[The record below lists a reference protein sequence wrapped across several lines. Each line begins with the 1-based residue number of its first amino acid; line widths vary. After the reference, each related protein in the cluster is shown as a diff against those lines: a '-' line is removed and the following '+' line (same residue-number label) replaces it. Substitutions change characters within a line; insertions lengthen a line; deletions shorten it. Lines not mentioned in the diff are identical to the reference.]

1 MVLRNGSNLSSDW
14 SEINGTGTADDGT
27 SQAIRVDELD
37 HFDEAWVKPF
47 PLRDGVRIRK
57 GERFSD
63 YYTLFDEIGEGKFGK
78 VYRCVEKA
86 TDLMLAAKCIK
97 IRKDT
102 DFEKVEKEVNIMTQM
117 RHKCIAQI
125 YDAFATTDNDVIL
138 VMEIVQGGELFD
150 RVADDSYILTEM
162 AVALIMFQICE
173 AIRYIHSQNIIHLD
187 LKPENI
193 MCVSQTSNQIKLIDF
208 GLAQWYDGSKDL
220 MFMAGTPEFAAPEV
234 IKYEPLD
241 FHTDMWSL
249 GVIAYILL
257 SGQSPFLG
265 ETLAHTYCNVERG
278 NWMFCEEFAE
288 NGISS
293 DAKDFISKLLILKKE
308 RRMLPDECLR
318 HAWIRKNR
326 ERALAASRT
335 ASPAVCHPLAVDKF
349 RKYVKNKRF
358 RRLVF
363 GVLFINQ
370 VMRMM
375 QTMQR
380 NKSVHGAEYV
390 RNLLVAAEQRKTP
403 TKIENGHGNS
413 IVHSDSIGTTISGGG
428 SANESAKEKV
438 PKQQRRQGGQ
448 KVEEM
453 AMDTSN
459 NDNKD
464 NDQHQRQ
471 KKVVIAVTPPGDSGG
486 DGGDAKKAVATA
498 ASAKKKVVVVKRVPR
513 GEKRSKSEARRAA
526 DQQRTRSSTEQTS
539 NKKQRQESGGAGSGE
554 QCEQHQRVAAD
565 SDCSSA
571 KSPLTARRLGQRE
584 TAAATGGGTSDNSSS
599 SKSPLTARRSVKFE
613 EVPTVAT
620 TTNAAASAAAA
631 PKAAASAAASPIM
644 KRVSGG
650 DSKVLRIAARLAE
663 QNAGGSECS
672 PSTSASTNGGG
683 AGKRLSVE
691 AATIAKKKSL
701 SSSSNVSALLKKLE
715 QKGAGAAAANS
726 ATTTPTSSRW
736 SAISASASPLSLAV
750 TAIAPKTAT
759 LKKAEE
765 RASDHGEKQ
774 QQQKVIKV
782 VKKKKRVL
790 RVRTVDD
797 QPQQTTEKR
806 LSETVATLTA
816 ARAPS
821 ASGVTASEEKPG
833 MKPKQQLRRQDKVA
847 QEAIVNEEK
856 SVKKLNVPGPWGN
869 MALAAQNGHRPAA
882 ASVMPKEKQLLNG
895 GELTQNQFKSPL
907 ATGLLSPRAKQRL
920 KLANSVPLTNN
931 GRKAGGAESAD
942 AMDEGWDVVG
952 QDVFDFSL
960 LRKKLQNRIMGL
972 KDKDDLET
980 EAENQQRFELQKQQ
994 NMLRTNLNIK
1004 RAMRK
1009 WISMDRETKQHQN
1022 GNGTTTLPDWA
1033 M

>member
-1 MVLRNGSNLSSDW
+1 MVLRNGSTLSSDW
-14 SEINGTGTADDGT
+14 SDLNGAGDEAAT

-63 YYTLFDEIGEGKFGK
+63 YYALFEEIGEGKFGK

-86 TDLMLAAKCIK
+86 SNLMLAAKCIK

-138 VMEIVQGGELFD
+138 IMEIVEGGELFD

-173 AIRYIHSQNIIHLD
+173 AIRYIHSQHIIHLD

-193 MCVSQTSNQIKLIDF
+193 MCTSQTSNQIKLIDF

-293 DAKDFISKLLILKKE
+293 DAKDFICKLLLLDKD

-318 HAWIRKNR
+318 HPWIRKNR
-326 ERALAASRT
+326 ERAFLASRT
-335 ASPAVCHPLAVDKF
+335 ASPAVCHPLAVEKF

-380 NKSVHGAEYV
+380 NKSVHGVEYV
-390 RNLLVAAEQRKTP
+390 RNLLVAAESADATDP
-403 TKIENGHGNS
+403 LNS
-413 IVHSDSIGTTISGGG
+413 EEGIGGVNKGEKEAEKGILLSVMDS
-428 SANESAKEKV
+428 ERKEKV
-438 PKQQRRQGGQ
+438 KESVEKGADGDGAAKMPGG
-448 KVEEM
+448 
-453 AMDTSN
+453 
-459 NDNKD
+459 
-464 NDQHQRQ
+464 R
-471 KKVVIAVTPPGDSGG
+471 KKVVLV
-486 DGGDAKKAVATA
+486 
-498 ASAKKKVVVVKRVPR
+498 KKVPR
-513 GEKRSKSEARRAA
+513 EPGEKKKRSKSEARRAA
-526 DQQRTRSSTEQTS
+526 EQHRTRSSTEQTS
-539 NKKQRQESGGAGSGE
+539 NKKQRQEDEVGGGVTG
-554 QCEQHQRVAAD
+554 
-565 SDCSSA
+565 A
-571 KSPLTARRLGQRE
+571 KSPLLSARRESMSSRE
-584 TAAATGGGTSDNSSS
+584 PPTTRRAAAVVE
-599 SKSPLTARRSVKFE
+599 KSVKFE
-613 EVPTVAT
+613 EEPPTRDDVPKKVAVGM
-620 TTNAAASAAAA
+620 
-631 PKAAASAAASPIM
+631 PV
-644 KRVSGG
+644 KRVSDGN
-650 DSKVLRIAARLAE
+650 VLRITARMFE
-663 QNAGGSECS
+663 EHSCCT
-672 PSTSASTNGGG
+672 PSTSA
-683 AGKRLSVE
+683 AEKKVLPAQE
-691 AATIAKKKSL
+691 AVTTKKTV
-701 SSSSNVSALLKKLE
+701 SSSNVSALLKKLE
-715 QKGAGAAAANS
+715 QKGQQQGAGGGGTVRTPGRSLSSSTAAA
-726 ATTTPTSSRW
+726 TTLQLPF
-736 SAISASASPLSLAV
+736 AV
-750 TAIAPKTAT
+750 TAVAPLKKETAT
-759 LKKAEE
+759 ATT
-765 RASDHGEKQ
+765 RTTGEKGVPGEE
-774 QQQKVIKV
+774 KKLKTVRV
-782 VKKKKRVL
+782 VKKKVL
-790 RVRTVDD
+790 RLRTAEETEQRQKKREKEQKQQMTTVRERETDETEKMKKVKLRGDAEREEKRRSKKVDD
-797 QPQQTTEKR
+797 GEQQRRGAE
-806 LSETVATLTA
+806 
-816 ARAPS
+816 
-821 ASGVTASEEKPG
+821 GTAS
-833 MKPKQQLRRQDKVA
+833 
-847 QEAIVNEEK
+847 
-856 SVKKLNVPGPWGN
+856 
-869 MALAAQNGHRPAA
+869 AQNGHGEGTRTREP
-882 ASVMPKEKQLLNG
+882 ELNG
-895 GELTQNQFKSPL
+895 VAITTIKQPQPPK
-907 ATGLLSPRAKQRL
+907 TGLLSPRAKQRL
-920 KLANSVPLTNN
+920 KMSNSFPLGAKGGMNANNN
-931 GRKAGGAESAD
+931 IREDSAEEMDD
-942 AMDEGWDVVG
+942 AWGVVG

-972 KDKDDLET
+972 KDQDDLET

-994 NMLRTNLNIK
+994 KMLRTNLNIK

-1009 WISMDRETKQHQN
+1009 WISIDKETKHHQQQHN
-1022 GNGTTTLPDWA
+1022 TDRAAPEIFPDWA
-1033 M
+1033 R

>member
-208 GLAQWYDGSKDL
+208 DLAQWYDGSKDL

-288 NGISS
+288 YGISS

-335 ASPAVCHPLAVDKF
+335 ASPAVCHPLALDKF

-370 VMRMM
+370 
-375 QTMQR
+375 
-380 NKSVHGAEYV
+380 
-390 RNLLVAAEQRKTP
+390 NLLVAAEQRKTNANNNNG
-403 TKIENGHGNS
+403 TTTTIENGHGNS
-413 IVHSDSIGTTISGGG
+413 IDDSDSIGTTISGGG

-459 NDNKD
+459 NDND
-464 NDQHQRQ
+464 HHHQQ

-486 DGGDAKKAVATA
+486 DGGDAKKAVVAA
-498 ASAKKKVVVVKRVPR
+498 ASANKKVVVVKRVPR

-554 QCEQHQRVAAD
+554 QCHQHQRVAAD

-571 KSPLTARRLGQRE
+571 KSPLTARRLGSERQH
-584 TAAATGGGTSDNSSS
+584 GGEFRDDD
-599 SKSPLTARRSVKFE
+599 ADEF
-613 EVPTVAT
+613 
-620 TTNAAASAAAA
+620 
-631 PKAAASAAASPIM
+631 
-644 KRVSGG
+644 
-650 DSKVLRIAARLAE
+650 KV
-663 QNAGGSECS
+663 
-672 PSTSASTNGGG
+672 
-683 AGKRLSVE
+683 
-691 AATIAKKKSL
+691 
-701 SSSSNVSALLKKLE
+701 
-715 QKGAGAAAANS
+715 
-726 ATTTPTSSRW
+726 
-736 SAISASASPLSLAV
+736 
-750 TAIAPKTAT
+750 TAT

-765 RASDHGEKQ
+765 RANDDREKQ
-774 QQQKVIKV
+774 QQQKVIKL

-797 QPQQTTEKR
+797 QPQQQQQTTEQR
-806 LSETVATLTA
+806 LGESAATVTA

-821 ASGVTASEEKPG
+821 ASGVTPGEEKPG

-856 SVKKLNVPGPWGN
+856 P
-869 MALAAQNGHRPAA
+869 
-882 ASVMPKEKQLLNG
+882 
-895 GELTQNQFKSPL
+895 SPL

-960 LRKKLQNRIMGL
+960 LRKKLQNRIMGSPS
-972 KDKDDLET
+972 
-980 EAENQQRFELQKQQ
+980 N
-994 NMLRTNLNIK
+994 NLGPIITIWTPN
-1004 RAMRK
+1004 
-1009 WISMDRETKQHQN
+1009 WPPQH
-1022 GNGTTTLPDWA
+1022 
-1033 M
+1033 